1 MHAAKALMHYRL
13 KLPVKVWLLPLWLN
27 GTQNIASVRNTVENK
42 LENCGLCLLRKQN
55 FLLYSGK
62 DLDLLKLTPIFR
74 TFQIRPPRL
83 PVETITLFKAHY
95 STTLFAAY
103 RLQSVS
109 PVEQF
114 ILFCTEPFSLCVGY
128 LLLLITETSFYPCPA
143 CIESHHC
150 ALLGSAKRPEH
161 KSRHKCHIKMPCG
174 RFRVSQIIP
183 CCLRRVG
190 THYLMIQN

>member
-1 MHAAKALMHYRL
+1 MPLRL
-13 KLPVKVWLLPLWLN
+13 N
-27 GTQNIASVRNTVENK
+27 SAQNIVTIRNTVENK
-42 LENCGLCLLRKQN
+42 LKNCGLCLLRKQN

-114 ILFCTEPFSLCVGY
+114 ILFCREPFSLCVGY
-128 LLLLITETSFYPCPA
+128 PLLLITETSFYPRPA
-143 CIESHHC
+143 CIESRHC
-150 ALLGSAKRPEH
+150 TLLGSAKRPEH
-161 KSRHKCHIKMPCG
+161 KSRHKCHIKMPLG
-174 RFRVSQIIP
+174 RFHVAE
-183 CCLRRVG
+183 L
-190 THYLMIQN
+190 YLVDYKEL